1 MEKIMSFKLATQI
14 SLFLF
19 GLFILFHLSIIIGI
33 VAFNFVPVDFLWGG
47 RMETKEQLL
56 GFEFISLIVMA
67 LCFLIVLIRSEKV
80 KLQKLMRA
88 AVIAIWILFILFFLN
103 TIGNFFAKTTFERF
117 LGIPTGILAIL
128 CLRLALEK
136 NKEIIRPKPG
146 Y

>member
-1 MEKIMSFKLATQI
+1 MEKIMSFKLATQL

-19 GLFILFHLSIIIGI
+19 GLFILFHLSVVIGI

-47 RMETKEQLL
+47 RMQTKERLL
-56 GFEFISLIVMA
+56 VFEFISLLIMA
-67 LCFLIVLIRSEKV
+67 LCFFIVLIKSEVV
-80 KLQKLMRA
+80 KLPGLMRV

-103 TIGNFFAKTTFERF
+103 TIGNIFAKTAFERF

-136 NKEIIRPKPG
+136 TTTMNDT
-146 Y
+146 